1 MTVEEKT
8 HAELLAEISRLE
20 QELEFVKQEKL
31 DLEILLDTTTE
42 HSTEI
47 EKELQEKNEE
57 VESLLKALR
66 RELEVGRQIQ
76 SDFLPDNLPSVAKW
90 EMAARFQP
98 AREVAG
104 DFYDAFSLPGDRLG
118 IVIADVCDK
127 GVGAALFMAL
137 TRSLLRA
144 LALQAYSRLQF
155 IGTNAENYLIEV
167 NTGQKTSPK
176 LVLPA
181 YTYEILNTVGLVND
195 YINANH
201 SRSDMFA
208 TLFFGVIDTKNNT
221 ISYVN
226 AGHDLPMIIG
236 NEGVKERL
244 LTCGPAVGML
254 PNIKYKMNQAQI
266 EPGDIILAYTDGIPE
281 ARDPEGNLYSQPK
294 LIELITRLTAE
305 GVSTLNGFVDN
316 ILLEVKNHV
325 ATAEPSDDVTMIA
338 ARYLG

>member
-8 HAELLAEISRLE
+8 HAELLDEILRLQ
-20 QELEFVKQEKL
+20 QELEDANQEKL

-47 EKELQEKNEE
+47 EKELHEKNQE
-57 VESLLKALR
+57 VETLLRALR

-76 SDFLPDNLPSVAKW
+76 SDFLPDILPTVANW
-90 EMAARFQP
+90 EMVARFQP

-104 DFYDAFSLPGDRLG
+104 DFYDAFSLPGDRFG

-155 IGTNAENYLIEV
+155 IGTNAESYLVEV
-167 NTGQKTSPK
+167 NTGQKANPK
-176 LVLPA
+176 LILTA

-226 AGHDLPMIIG
+226 AGHDLPMVINKGGI
-236 NEGVKERL
+236 KSRL

-281 ARDPEGNLYSQPK
+281 ARNPAGDLYTQPK
-294 LIELITRLTAE
+294 LIELITRLAAD
-305 GVSTLNGFVDN
+305 GVSNIDEFADN
-316 ILLEVKNHV
+316 ILLEVKKHV

>member
-1 MTVEEKT
+1 
-8 HAELLAEISRLE
+8 
-20 QELEFVKQEKL
+20 
-31 DLEILLDTTTE
+31 
-42 HSTEI
+42 
-47 EKELQEKNEE
+47 
-57 VESLLKALR
+57 
-66 RELEVGRQIQ
+66 
-76 SDFLPDNLPSVAKW
+76 
-90 EMAARFQP
+90 
-98 AREVAG
+98 
-104 DFYDAFSLPGDRLG
+104 
-118 IVIADVCDK
+118 
-127 GVGAALFMAL
+127 
-137 TRSLLRA
+137 
-144 LALQAYSRLQF
+144 
-155 IGTNAENYLIEV
+155 
-167 NTGQKTSPK
+167 
-176 LVLPA
+176 
-181 YTYEILNTVGLVND
+181 
-195 YINANH
+195 
-201 SRSDMFA
+201 MFA